1 MLVLFLSLMAFLSP
15 HSHAQ
20 ELSTPVGNNN
30 TQEGQ
35 RIFATS
41 CAACHGLD
49 ARGGEHAPDLANK
62 KEVQQLS
69 DEALLL
75 IIQDGIA
82 GTGMPSFRSLGAP
95 GIQAVVRHLRN
106 LQGFATA
113 VKLPGDSERGK
124 SLFFG
129 KSGCSGCHMANG
141 KGGFIGSDL
150 SGYSVPRSADDLR
163 SRIIDPD
170 KNLDPRRR
178 SVIVTTLD
186 GKKQAGVLRNE
197 DNFSVQI
204 QSPDGAFHL
213 FTKAEVKNVEYQ
225 ARGLMPGDYGSRLSR
240 EELDDL
246 VSYLMTIARTN
257 SRLLTPKE

>member
-1 MLVLFLSLMAFLSP
+1 MQLLLSSLMAFLPSY
-15 HSHAQ
+15 SNAQ
-20 ELSTPVGNNN
+20 QIGAPAGTNNAL
-30 TQEGQ
+30 EGQ

-69 DEALLL
+69 DEALIL

-95 GIQAVVRHLRN
+95 QIQAVVRHLRA

-113 VKLPGDSERGK
+113 VKLPGDAERGK

-129 KSGCSGCHMANG
+129 KPGCSGCHMANG

-150 SGYSVPRSADDLR
+150 SSYSAPRSADDIR
-163 SRIIDPD
+163 SMITDPD
-170 KNLDPRRR
+170 KNPDPRRR
-178 SVIVTTLD
+178 SVIVTTMA

-197 DNFSVQI
+197 DNFSMQI

-213 FTKAEVKNVEYQ
+213 FTKSEVKSVEYQ

-257 SRLLTPKE
+257 NRLLTPKE